1 MVSRVVL
8 LWVLSVSVITSTFAA
23 DDTDSSSSK
32 SGGFFDSIFGRKKSS
47 SENKVDLS
55 GLTSDQLS
63 GGLKEALEK
72 GLRTAVATLGQTNG
86 FLTNMAV
93 HIRVPD
99 QLRTVENTLRKL
111 HQDALVDEFETS
123 MNRAAEK
130 AVPAGT
136 EVLLNSLK
144 QMSVQDAANLLT
156 SKSPTAIT
164 DYFRRTSTNELAAKF
179 LPIVQ
184 EATAKTRVTENY
196 KELMSKVNSSLG
208 GFSSFLSKV
217 SFDVDQY
224 VTDKALDGLFVQ
236 IGDEEKRIR
245 ENPQARTTEL
255 LQKVFGAIRK

>member
-1 MVSRVVL
+1 MRLVL
-8 LWVLSVSVITSTFAA
+8 MGILTACFLTSSFAQ
-23 DDTDSSSSK
+23 DPTDGTKK
-32 SGGFFDSIFGRKKSS
+32 SGGFFDSIFGRKKSTS
-47 SENKVDLS
+47 DGNNKADLS
-55 GLTSDQLS
+55 SFSTDQLT
-63 GGLKEALEK
+63 GGLKDALEK

-86 FLTNMAV
+86 FLTNMSV
-93 HIRVPD
+93 HIRMPD

-144 QMSVQDAANLLT
+144 QMSVEDAANLLT

-164 DYFRRTSTNELAAKF
+164 DYFRRTSTNELSAKF

-184 EATAKTRVTENY
+184 EATAKTSVTENY
-196 KELMSKVNSSLG
+196 KELMSKVNSTLS
-208 GFSSFLSKV
+208 GFSSFLPKI

-224 VTDKALDGLFVQ
+224 VTNKTLDGLFVQ

-255 LQKVFGAIRK
+255 LQKVFGAIRKN